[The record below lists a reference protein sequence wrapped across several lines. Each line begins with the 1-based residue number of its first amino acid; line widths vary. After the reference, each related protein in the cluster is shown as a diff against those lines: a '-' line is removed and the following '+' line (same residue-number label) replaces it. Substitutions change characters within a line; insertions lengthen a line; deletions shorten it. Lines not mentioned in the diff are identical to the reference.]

1 MRYSDKEVVKDA
13 NKLLWTA
20 PEYLRDSHDLAS
32 QPGDVYSFAIIAQE
46 VLLQAEPYFHN
57 RPQCAPDEIVEKLKV
72 PPGSIIR
79 PVIPKGKLSHCI
91 SFFLKWFNGK
101 RPTQRRIIGCSD
113 SDIPENVEPMS
124 TI

>member
-91 SFFLKWFNGK
+91 SFFESG
-101 RPTQRRIIGCSD
+101 
-113 SDIPENVEPMS
+113 S
-124 TI
+124 TAKEQLEEKVD